1 MAKHFI
7 GLGLFSSIIGFFVL
21 TSWLLSSGPA
31 ATAEVIEQPFSV
43 TPRSYC
49 NTRKRSK
56 SVSTPRAIADRSDGT
71 LTLYVNELPGSS
83 RVNSND
89 VAARFT
95 FYAVRGDQ
103 VRLVDVIHD
112 SLVSSVRRDGGTKW
126 TLRYQADWVSDL
138 PGDETLYVVPSASD
152 EPSHGAFLTAFSK
165 DNAIPVLIRN

>member
-71 LTLYVNELPGSS
+71 LTLYINELPGTS

-89 VAARFT
+89 VGASFT
-95 FYAVRGDQ
+95 FYAVRGDE
-103 VRLVDVIHD
+103 VRLVDVIKD
-112 SLVSSVRRDGGTKW
+112 SLVGSARRDAGTKW

-138 PGDETLYVVPSASD
+138 SGDENLYVVPSAAD
-152 EPSHGAFLTAFSK
+152 APNHRAFSTPFSL
-165 DNAIPVLIRN
+165 DTAIPVLIRN